1 MDFREAT
8 AHLNAL
14 GVSYQE
20 QAEALG
26 IAYQTFR
33 TMRMDST
40 SSPAS
45 VRKPPPADKWKPALA
60 VLAETRAT
68 TLMAFSADMVSRS
81 RDRASGAINPLA

>member
-8 AHLNAL
+8 DQLNAL

-33 TMRMDST
+33 TMRLDST
-40 SSPAS
+40 TSPVSA
-45 VRKPPPADKWKPALA
+45 RRPPSPDKWKPALA
-60 VLAETRAT
+60 QLARERAVSLSNFAG
-68 TLMAFSADMVSRS
+68 TLAH
-81 RDRASGAINPLA
+81 